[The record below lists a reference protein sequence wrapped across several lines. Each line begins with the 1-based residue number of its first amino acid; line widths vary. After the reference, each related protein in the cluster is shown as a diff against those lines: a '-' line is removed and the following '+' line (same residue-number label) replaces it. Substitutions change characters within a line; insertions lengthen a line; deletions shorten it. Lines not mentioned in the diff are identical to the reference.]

1 MNSNTLYVSDLDG
14 TLLNN
19 GSFVSDRSAEIIS
32 GLTAD
37 GALITVAT
45 ARTPATVVPLLKD
58 TETDVPY
65 IVLTGAATFDPIGMV
80 YLSSRSIP
88 SADCVLLNRLF
99 ARARINLFIYRFL
112 DRRYLTVYH
121 DRHMTE
127 QEYSF
132 YEERADL
139 KLKHFTFGPQ
149 SDPDAEAVLYFA
161 LGHEE
166 NIRALADEIARAGRY
181 SVSCYPDIYAVGIY
195 MLEVFTA
202 GVSKADAVADMK
214 QHVCAD
220 RLVVFGD
227 NLNDIPMFGVADLAV
242 AVANAQPRVREA
254 ADIVIGPNFDDSVAR
269 FIHDDFY
276 GIRHAT

>member
-1 MNSNTLYVSDLDG
+1 MNNTLYVTDLDG

-32 GLTAD
+32 GLTTN

-45 ARTPATVVPLLKD
+45 ARTPATVVPLLAA

-65 IVLTGAATFDPIGMV
+65 VVLTGAATFDPVDMV
-80 YLSSRSIP
+80 YLSGRSIP
-88 SADCVLLNRLF
+88 RSDCALLNRLF
-99 ARARINLFIYRFL
+99 AQAHINPFIYRFL
-112 DRRYLTVYH
+112 NNRYLTVYH
-121 DRHMTE
+121 DRSMTE

-132 YEERADL
+132 YEERANL
-139 KLKHFTFGPQ
+139 ELKHFTFEPQ
-149 SDPDAEAVLYFA
+149 SDPDVEAVLYFA
-161 LGHEE
+161 IGHEE
-166 NIRALADEIARAGRY
+166 NIRALADEIARTGRY

-202 GVSKADAVADMK
+202 GVSKADAVADMQ
-214 QHVCAD
+214 QHVGAD

-227 NLNDIPMFGVADLAV
+227 NLNDIPMFEIADVAV
-242 AVANAQPRVREA
+242 AVANAQPRVRDA

-276 GIRHAT
+276 GITL